1 MSLFERKI
9 KGENMVY
16 AIGIKSPIPYPEDE
30 IRWDVYGAPLSSFF
44 GQYFE
49 KVGVAY
55 YQDTENKL
63 DLINIVCYDAL
74 FSYKKSKENEFF
86 EDLYKMFSHH
96 VESFFGSMGVVA
108 EIVNIGIPSQKGI
121 EEFVVDL
128 VTWKFESDASL

>member
-9 KGENMVY
+9 RGGNMVY

-30 IRWDVYGAPLSSFF
+30 IRWDVCGAPLSSFF

-63 DLINIVCYDAL
+63 D
-74 FSYKKSKENEFF
+74 
-86 EDLYKMFSHH
+86 
-96 VESFFGSMGVVA
+96 
-108 EIVNIGIPSQKGI
+108 
-121 EEFVVDL
+121 
-128 VTWKFESDASL
+128 